1 MKYLYTVC
9 VSNQIEIYKVFS
21 QQMRERV
28 LVFSHV
34 VLTNKGG
41 GVFVLHVQYTGFR
54 RNVIL

>member
-28 LVFSHV
+28 LV
-34 VLTNKGG
+34 TNI
-41 GVFVLHVQYTGFR
+41 VYS
-54 RNVIL
+54 NVPAIPADNTLKEKEKL